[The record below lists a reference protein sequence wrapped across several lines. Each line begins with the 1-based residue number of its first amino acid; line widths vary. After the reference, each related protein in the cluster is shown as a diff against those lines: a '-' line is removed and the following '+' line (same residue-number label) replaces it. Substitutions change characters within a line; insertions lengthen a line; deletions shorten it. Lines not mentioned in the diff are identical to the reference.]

1 MSNYQ
6 HTQPGTLLIVVFVI
20 GVIAILAATLP
31 APGGAR
37 WIGLPL
43 ALLFA
48 VLAWLFS
55 SLTVTVSGD
64 ALQWY
69 FGPGVWKYRLPRAD
83 IAAVSIVRN
92 SVLNGFGIRM
102 RPGFR
107 LYNVSGLDAV
117 ELQLKS
123 GEIRRIGTDD
133 AGGLAPLC
141 GPSELLWP
149 DVRSDG
155 MLVAAA
161 SEWLSRD
168 GCRQESPHNENQG
181 CKLCMRQP
189 RLRRGEF

>member
-6 HTQPGTLLIVVFVI
+6 HTQPGTLMIAVMVT
-20 GVIAILAATLP
+20 GVIVILAATLP

-83 IAAVSIVRN
+83 IAAVRIVRN

-133 AGGLAPLC
+133 AGGLA
-141 GPSELLWP
+141 
-149 DVRSDG
+149 
-155 MLVAAA
+155 AA
-161 SEWLSRD
+161 
-168 GCRQESPHNENQG
+168 
-181 CKLCMRQP
+181 
-189 RLRRGEF
+189 LRTE

>member
-6 HTQPGTLLIVVFVI
+6 HTQPGTLLIAVFVI
-20 GVIAILAATLP
+20 GVIVILAATLP

-55 SLTVTVSGD
+55 SLTVIVSGD

-117 ELQLKS
+117 ELELKS

-133 AGGLAPLC
+133 AGGLA
-141 GPSELLWP
+141 
-149 DVRSDG
+149 
-155 MLVAAA
+155 AA
-161 SEWLSRD
+161 
-168 GCRQESPHNENQG
+168 
-181 CKLCMRQP
+181 
-189 RLRRGEF
+189 LRTE